1 MRIRTI
7 KPEFFLHDR
16 LFDSEKDE
24 ALPMRLAF
32 IGLWCAS
39 DREGRFK
46 WEPRRLGASIL
57 PYDGIDF
64 SRVLDALTTRGF
76 IERHASQGVEFGVIP
91 SFLRHQLI
99 NNRES
104 PSSLPV
110 PTEESMVAGLPT
122 REPRVTDACGTREVR
137 AQGEG
142 KEGKEG
148 KGNGKGEEGESSH
161 ASGQASRLLLNDWT
175 PDSGHSGICAQRNL
189 SMEMQLERFRIQHG
203 ATLDTPD
210 GWSRRFYG
218 WIAQGRPEPI
228 FSPAAA
234 MVPPTLEQWTDH
246 AYQFASTHQPFKR
259 EDPDYFWPGELARAK
274 WNSHQAAGWA
284 RIVDWK
290 AQLEADCETW
300 NGYERANRKRP
311 AR

>member
-1 MRIRTI
+1 MIRILEWNVGYETADTRKLQNKLPWVRMNVLLADQRWAELWLEVTAPQI
-7 KPEFFLHDR
+7 WAGWTALVFCASQSKERGTVESVKKVAILSRVPESFVQVGLEWALANGMAESDQYH
-16 LFDSEKDE
+16 EKDSGKIPE
-24 ALPMRLAF
+24 
-32 IGLWCAS
+32 
-39 DREGRFK
+39 RF
-46 WEPRRLGASIL
+46 
-57 PYDGIDF
+57 
-64 SRVLDALTTRGF
+64 LTT
-76 IERHASQGVEFGVIP
+76 
-91 SFLRHQLI
+91 LRD
-99 NNRES
+99 
-104 PSSLPV
+104 
-110 PTEESMVAGLPT
+110 
-122 REPRVTDACGTREVR
+122 VTGRDATNETS
-137 AQGEG
+137 
-142 KEGKEG
+142 
-148 KGNGKGEEGESSH
+148 SSH

>member
-1 MRIRTI
+1 MDWLN
-7 KPEFFLHDR
+7 LHT
-16 LFDSEKDE
+16 
-24 ALPMRLAF
+24 
-32 IGLWCAS
+32 
-39 DREGRFK
+39 
-46 WEPRRLGASIL
+46 SIL
-57 PYDGIDF
+57 DSNEFLGCDPVERATWLCLLRYCIGQENGGRIEGAVAWGDRKWQQIARVTLSEVSASCLLWRMDGSD
-64 SRVLDALTTRGF
+64 VVVWAYPMTKE
-76 IERHASQGVEFGVIP
+76 IEVKKNREDGKKGGRPKGSGSKPNNPPVIP
-91 SFLRHQLI
+91 
-99 NNRES
+99 
-104 PSSLPV
+104 PV
-110 PTEESMVAGLPT
+110 TGSET
-122 REPRVTDACGTREVR
+122 PRGN
-137 AQGEG
+137 G
-142 KEGKEG
+142 KEGKEKG
-148 KGNGKGEEGESSH
+148 KEEEKEGSH

-189 SMEMQLERFRIQHG
+189 SMEMQLERFRSQHG
-203 ATLDTPD
+203 ATLDTPE

-234 MVPPTLEQWTDH
+234 MVPPTIEQWTDH

-290 AQLEADCETW
+290 AQLEADCEAW

>member
-1 MRIRTI
+1 
-7 KPEFFLHDR
+7 
-16 LFDSEKDE
+16 
-24 ALPMRLAF
+24 MRLAF

-189 SMEMQLERFRIQHG
+189 SMEMQLERFRSLHG

-228 FSPAAA
+228 PLPAVATPGASAPPPEWVTAKVDGYRDEIRRLVAEIERLEAKQKTTTLTQQAVDKLSAA
-234 MVPPTLEQWTDH
+234 KVAVE
-246 AYQFASTHQPFKR
+246 
-259 EDPDYFWPGELARAK
+259 ELRAK
-274 WNSHQAAGWA
+274 IKTLGVQ
-284 RIVDWK
+284 
-290 AQLEADCETW
+290 
-300 NGYERANRKRP
+300 P
-311 AR
+311 